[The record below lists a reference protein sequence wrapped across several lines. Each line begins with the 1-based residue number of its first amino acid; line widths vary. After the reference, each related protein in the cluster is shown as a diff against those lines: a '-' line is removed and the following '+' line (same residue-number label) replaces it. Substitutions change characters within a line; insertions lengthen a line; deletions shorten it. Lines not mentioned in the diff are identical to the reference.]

1 LQRPGG
7 CKSKPM
13 SARRILPRGVPHDRY
28 GIAMEVE
35 QVRRVYRT
43 RFMGGL
49 NEPNVPD
56 ALRAVCRKPRASIA
70 LTRQRTPAQ
79 LFCRHELQSG
89 LQ

>member
-1 LQRPGG
+1 
-7 CKSKPM
+7 M
-13 SARRILPRGVPHDRY
+13 SARRILPRSVPHDRR

-56 ALRAVCRKPRASIA
+56 ALRGVCRKPRASIV
-70 LTRQRTPAQ
+70 LTRQRTHAK

>member
-1 LQRPGG
+1 
-7 CKSKPM
+7 
-13 SARRILPRGVPHDRY
+13 
-28 GIAMEVE
+28 VE

-70 LTRQRTPAQ
+70 LTRQQ
-79 LFCRHELQSG
+79 LFRSLLRRHELQSG

>member
-1 LQRPGG
+1 
-7 CKSKPM
+7 M
-13 SARRILPRGVPHDRY
+13 
-28 GIAMEVE
+28 E

-70 LTRQRTPAQ
+70 LTRQRTPLQ
-79 LFCRHELQSG
+79 LARRHELQSK

>member
-1 LQRPGG
+1 
-7 CKSKPM
+7 
-13 SARRILPRGVPHDRY
+13 
-28 GIAMEVE
+28 MEVE

-70 LTRQRTPAQ
+70 LTRQQAHSQ
-79 LFCRHELQSG
+79 LARRHELQSG